1 MSAYEYPRLS
11 RPEIITALKEAQIA
25 SITDADFKNPTLDFV
40 SDLYTRLLIYL
51 DPCCREETG
60 QVDFEALQEL
70 ENPDHHVTSLQYSDL
85 YCKVKDMLDMVVACP
100 LQMNYKDLIRPEPSR
115 TEFFISSLM
124 NYALH
129 RDSKM
134 NKIQEK
140 AEELT
145 LLDEERKQSEATIAQ
160 LNAEIGEF
168 DEAAERDLPFVQEL
182 EARIEELNQT
192 ILALNNQ
199 QMSLRATFQQM
210 RDKSTQMDN
219 EISKAEFDLV
229 QTVQENA
236 NLRSQIVQSP
246 DKLQGAL
253 EEKKLVLGDT
263 KKAEQSAMETFQ
275 EKAAILEVYEKAFKK
290 ISKSSS
296 QLQLINEQVTNAKAV
311 EKEVK
316 ALKAKLSEDGMYKSL
331 EAEVVERDRIVEQL
345 NESLKQLEKEKAVM
359 FDDWTNQLNNLKVE
373 VESRR
378 RELEARQTDVE
389 SVVAV
394 VDDNTA
400 KIKQVRQSGE
410 AKVQQLAA
418 KHEEIV
424 NQFREYTAS
433 FDAVLTE
440 AKLKLETREREND
453 YKDHGL

>member
-1 MSAYEYPRLS
+1 MSPYEYPRLS
-11 RPEIITALKEAQIA
+11 RPEIITALKDAQIA
-25 SITDADFKNPTLDFV
+25 SITDDDFKNPTLDFV
-40 SDLYTRLLIYL
+40 SELYIRLLIYL
-51 DPCCREETG
+51 DVLKEEEKG

-85 YCKVKDMLDMVVACP
+85 YCKVKDMLDMVECP
-100 LQMNYKDLIRPEPSR
+100 LLMNYKDLIRPEPSR
-115 TEFFISSLM
+115 TEFFISSFV

-134 NKIQEK
+134 NKIKEK

-145 LLDEERKQSEATIAQ
+145 LLDEERKQSEAQIAQ

-168 DEAAERDLPFVQEL
+168 DEAVERDLPFVQEL
-182 EARIEELNQT
+182 EASIEELNQT
-192 ILALNNQ
+192 ILGLNNQ

-210 RDKSTQMDN
+210 REKSTQMDN

-229 QTVQENA
+229 QTVQPNA

-253 EEKKLVLGDT
+253 EEKKIVLGET
-263 KKAEQSAMETFQ
+263 KKAEQSALETFQ

-311 EKEVK
+311 EKEFK
-316 ALKAKLSEDGMYKSL
+316 ALKAKLSEDGVVDKSV
-331 EAEVVERDRIVEQL
+331 EAKVVERERKVGQL

-359 FDDWTNQLNNLKVE
+359 FDDWTKQLNNLNVE

-410 AKVQQLAA
+410 AKVKHLAA
-418 KHEEIV
+418 KYEEIV
-424 NQFREYTAS
+424 KQFREYEVS
-433 FDAVLTE
+433 FDAL
-440 AKLKLETREREND
+440 LPSL
-453 YKDHGL
+453 

>member
-1 MSAYEYPRLS
+1 MPACEYPRLS
-11 RPEIITALKEAQIA
+11 RPEIITILKEAQIA
-25 SITDADFKNPTLDFV
+25 SITDADFKSPTLEFV
-40 SDLYTRLLIYL
+40 SELYTRILIYL
-51 DPCCREETG
+51 DVIKEEEKG
-60 QVDFEALQEL
+60 QVDFEVLQQL

-85 YCKVKDMLDMVVACP
+85 YCKVKDMLDMVVECP

-115 TEFFISSLM
+115 TEFFISSLV

-129 RDSKM
+129 KDSKM
-134 NKIQEK
+134 NKIKEK
-140 AEELT
+140 TEELT
-145 LLDEERKQSEATIAQ
+145 LLDEERKQWEANIAQ

-210 RDKSTQMDN
+210 REKSTQMDN

-236 NLRSQIVQSP
+236 DLRSQIVQSP

-311 EKEVK
+311 EKEFK
-316 ALKAKLSEDGMYKSL
+316 ALKAKLSEDGVAYKSL
-331 EAEVVERDRIVEQL
+331 EAKVVERERIVEQL

-359 FDDWTNQLNNLKVE
+359 FDDWTNQLNNLEVE

-418 KHEEIV
+418 KYEEIV
-424 NQFREYTAS
+424 KQFREYTAS

-440 AKLKLETREREND
+440 EKFRLV
-453 YKDHGL
+453 

>member
-1 MSAYEYPRLS
+1 MSVYEYPRLS
-11 RPEIITALKEAQIA
+11 VPEIITALKEAQIA

-40 SDLYTRLLIYL
+40 SELYTKLLVYL
-51 DPCCREETG
+51 DDMKEEEKG
-60 QVDFEALQEL
+60 QVDFEALQQL
-70 ENPDHHVTSLQYSDL
+70 ENPDHHLFSLQYSDL
-85 YCKVKDMLDMVVACP
+85 YCRVKDMLDSVACP

-124 NYALH
+124 NFALH
-129 RDSKM
+129 KDSKM
-134 NKIQEK
+134 NKIKEM

-145 LLDEERKQSEATIAQ
+145 LLDEQRKQSDAEIAQ

-182 EARIEELNQT
+182 EAKIEELNQT
-192 ILALNNQ
+192 ILGLNNQ

-210 RDKSTQMDN
+210 REKSTQMDN

-253 EEKKLVLGDT
+253 EEKKLVLGET

-311 EKEVK
+311 EKEFK
-316 ALKAKLSEDGMYKSL
+316 ALKSKLSEDGVAYKSL
-331 EAEVVERDRIVEQL
+331 EAKVAERERIVEQL
-345 NESLKQLEKEKAVM
+345 NKSLKQLEKEKAVM
-359 FDDWTNQLNNLKVE
+359 SDDWTNQLNNLKVE

-394 VDDNTA
+394 VDDNNA

-410 AKVQQLAA
+410 AKVKQLAA
-418 KHEEIV
+418 KYEEIV
-424 NQFREYTAS
+424 KQFREYKVS
-433 FDAVLTE
+433 FDAVLPS
-440 AKLKLETREREND
+440 LQ
-453 YKDHGL
+453 KDQGSSD